1 MFWLNLIPIPR
12 RFEKLPGAFAFAFV
26 AAAVLYFAKEGTK
39 LSIALMAASVI
50 FLILTYTLR
59 ARQKKEWEQF
69 FYEENRRLLDMK
81 GSDGP
86 ARYISGQ
93 RKVVSKLRNR
103 ELKIPAQL
111 NLSAALLANA
121 DPSGT
126 LEVLLSMD
134 PTTLPLPTFQ
144 LIYWTQTLGAYL
156 QLDDQERVEAAYE
169 MAIGTFP
176 EVSDMLKISFMPSEI
191 QYRLFRGEYELAL
204 NQLSEIPTKD
214 LDEAGQALL
223 TALRIWALRG
233 VGAIEKA
240 NKLTEQLQMQDLLPS
255 TKALLHKVNF

>member
-1 MFWLNLIPIPR
+1 MLWLNLIPIPR

-26 AAAVLYFAKEGTK
+26 AAAVLYFAKEGTE
-39 LSIALMAASVI
+39 LSVCLMAASVV
-50 FLILTYTLR
+50 FLILVYLLR
-59 ARQKKEWEQF
+59 VRQKKEWEQF
-69 FYEENRRLLDMK
+69 FYEENRRLLEMK
-81 GSDGP
+81 GSAGP
-86 ARYISGQ
+86 GRYVPAQ
-93 RKVVSKLRNR
+93 REAVSKLRNR
-103 ELKIPAQL
+103 ELKVPAQL

-121 DPSGT
+121 DPSGA

-134 PTTLPLPTFQ
+134 PTKLPLPTFQ
-144 LIYWTQTLGAYL
+144 LIYWTQTLGSYL
-156 QLDDQERVEAAYE
+156 QMEDQERVEAAYE

-223 TALRIWALRG
+223 TTLRIWALRG
-233 VGAIEKA
+233 VGATEKA
-240 NKLTEQLQMQDLLPS
+240 NKLTAQLQTQDLLPS
-255 TKALLHKVNF
+255 TQALLQKANS